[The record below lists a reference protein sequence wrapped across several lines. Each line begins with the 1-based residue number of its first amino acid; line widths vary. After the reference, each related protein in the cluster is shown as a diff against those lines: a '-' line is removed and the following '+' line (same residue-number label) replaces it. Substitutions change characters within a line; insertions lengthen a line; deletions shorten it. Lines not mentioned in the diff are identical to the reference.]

1 MRLPPQPLLNTAW
14 PEATALA
21 WQDAY
26 LHADKLAKGGPGGD
40 AFNEECQRLSSLLR
54 KPSIRFA
61 EFTLQRRISARACS
75 WLWLN
80 DADFSACTL
89 TLSNIE
95 GLLHAQQPRLTRITL
110 EQIGKLFF
118 QSFDQLDDDI
128 LSELRRAIPAQCHRL
143 PARREAESPS
153 DVLSGF
159 AANSWLFD
167 EDGPTQLVE
176 QAMAQGYDLDVYFE
190 RLCLG
195 GLEDGRYGDVCRAQ
209 YYLVKLLNIELGE
222 WDPILDELLKPNVC
236 RAPYRNDRRI
246 GHAALKIIIDRS
258 GDTAFEP
265 WQKFVLSL
273 AGDPRMGK
281 LSPSYIE
288 WWQVL
293 GAERIEKVQGWL
305 AREDLKLFLNA
316 VEQYGIEKNK
326 LDLQRMFPARK
337 RFLEGLYELK
347 LVRNT
352 RLMLGRNAERSVKN
366 ILGDDIKVTYAELI
380 GSMADKAVICVDCGD
395 FYLVEGSH
403 SFMLW
408 IYLAKP
414 GYLDVENS
422 GNLIDHSDLTKRTP
436 RFYQTEYPKLP
447 LTQITH
453 NGSWQKKAFD
463 FLAKNGIELD
473 FEALLNANEYRSY
486 LSRFGVPYVNPIKT
500 PVPAKEPVDYKRTQ
514 HTPYQLNFGSSAY
527 EYGIS
532 KPEAQTP
539 KKIETK
545 AKPPLWAAPNVKE
558 YIDTNEHS
566 STAEFAEKKIKA
578 TPNATSQI
586 QVKGSDLR
594 EKMGN
599 LTSRD
604 REVLRCIV
612 LNPMIQL
619 SDLAIKTNLSPPKL
633 EARLENELSDFVVRA
648 SRKRWNLILGANQA
662 LNEYKEI

>member
-1 MRLPPQPLLNTAW
+1 MRLPPQPLLNTDW

-21 WQDAY
+21 WQDVY

-40 AFNEECQRLSSLLR
+40 AFNEECQRLLSLLR

-61 EFTLQRRISARACS
+61 EFTLQRRISARAFS

-80 DADFSACTL
+80 DADFSARTL
-89 TLSNIE
+89 TQTNIA
-95 GLLHAQQPRLTRITL
+95 GLLNAQQPRLTRITL
-110 EQIGKLFF
+110 EQIGKLYF
-118 QSFDQLDDDI
+118 QVFDQLDDDI
-128 LSELRRAIPAQCHRL
+128 LSELRHAIPAQCRLL
-143 PARREAESPS
+143 PARPETELPS

-167 EDGPTQLVE
+167 SDGPNQLVE
-176 QAMAQGYDLDVYFE
+176 QAMARGFDLDVYFD
-190 RLCLG
+190 RLRLR

-209 YYLVKLLNIELGE
+209 YYLVKLRNIELGE
-222 WDPILDELLKPNVC
+222 WDPVLDELLKPNVC
-236 RAPYRNDRRI
+236 RAPYRDNRRI
-246 GHAALKIIIDRS
+246 GHTALEIIIDRS

-281 LSPSYIE
+281 LSPTYIE
-288 WWQVL
+288 WWQIL

-380 GSMADKAVICVDCGD
+380 GSMADKAIICVDCGD

-408 IYLAKP
+408 IYLANP
-414 GYLDVENS
+414 GYLDTENS

-436 RFYQTEYPKLP
+436 QFYQAEYPKLP

-463 FLAKNGIELD
+463 FLASNGIEID
-473 FEALLNANEYRSY
+473 IEALLDPNEYSHY
-486 LSRFGVPYVNPIKT
+486 LRRFGVPYVNPLRT
-500 PVPAKEPVDYKRTQ
+500 PVPTKQTVEYKRTR
-514 HTPYQLNFGSSAY
+514 HNPYQRNFSATPY
-527 EYGIS
+527 EYGIR
-532 KPEAQTP
+532 KQEIQVPTN
-539 KKIETK
+539 IETK
-545 AKPPLWAAPNVKE
+545 AKSPLWAAPSIDADLPSKNSKLNRIPIKE
-558 YIDTNEHS
+558 D
-566 STAEFAEKKIKA
+566 
-578 TPNATSQI
+578 I
-586 QVKGSDLR
+586 QETFVESPRHQLR
-594 EKMGN
+594 GDELRGRISN
-599 LTSRD
+599 LLPRE
-604 REVLRCIV
+604 REVLLCIA
-612 LNPMIQL
+612 LNPMIRIADIALQTGQPAL
-619 SDLAIKTNLSPPKL
+619 KL
-633 EARLENELSDFVVRA
+633 YQSLEHELSDFVVMD
-648 SRKRWNLILGANQA
+648 SRKRWNLMIGVKEA
-662 LNEYKEI
+662 LNEK